1 MTTDELI
8 AVEMVTRGGRAE
20 LTIEGE
26 LDVCNA
32 DLVEHQVS
40 SCADVADVA
49 GVDTIVLDLRG
60 VSFCDG
66 AGYRA
71 LVRGWRSVAAQAVRC
86 EVRPSRAILRLT
98 DVLGDFVGGREHA
111 DARA

>member
-26 LDVCNA
+26 LDMCNA

-40 SCADVADVA
+40 SCADVA

-71 LVRGWRSVAAQAVRC
+71 LVRGWRAVADQVMRC
-86 EVRPSRAILRLT
+86 EVRPSRAILRMS
-98 DVLGDFVGGREHA
+98 DVLGDIAGRREHA